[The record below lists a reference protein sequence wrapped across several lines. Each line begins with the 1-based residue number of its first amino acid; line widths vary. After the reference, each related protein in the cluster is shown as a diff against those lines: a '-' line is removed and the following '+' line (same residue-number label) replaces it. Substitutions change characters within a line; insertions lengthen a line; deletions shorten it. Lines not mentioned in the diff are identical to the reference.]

1 MISQFGVKNEVKTTL
16 LTCPI
21 CQMDFPTTIRI
32 DEHFIKD
39 HPGIKPYH
47 CSVCNARFTK
57 KKSLRI
63 HVYSGQ
69 LGCVILKKIF
79 KNQDC
84 KTYLNLTYLISFLK
98 ILEIISRLC
107 RIPRIFKECSR
118 TFKNNTKFNN
128 VHKF

>member
-69 LGCVILKKIF
+69 LGCVILNKIF
-79 KNQDC
+79 
-84 KTYLNLTYLISFLK
+84 
-98 ILEIISRLC
+98 
-107 RIPRIFKECSR
+107 
-118 TFKNNTKFNN
+118 
-128 VHKF
+128 